1 METNTQDKHEDDED
15 VLLYL
20 CIDPMSID
28 DNIDFAVLSTQE
40 RAEILN
46 DCETIYDY
54 LDAYPWDVSFE
65 IPVTARNV
73 EKLKELVDAMSAL
86 QRARTTAPIGDVCN
100 VEDGRNARTT

>member
-1 METNTQDKHEDDED
+1 METNTQGAQEDDEGD
-15 VLLYL
+15 RLYL

-28 DNIDFAVLSTQE
+28 DNIDFEVLSAQE
-40 RAEILN
+40 RAEILK

-73 EKLKELVDAMSAL
+73 EKLRAVVAAMEAL
-86 QRARTTAPIGDVCN
+86 FRSKSSRN
-100 VEDGRNARTT
+100 VSSRCASR